1 MSSQF
6 VKYALLELLKHLK
19 EKKNA
24 YFQNYPL
31 TFVIKKH
38 KFTLKHPKKRCS
50 LCNIFFTRTKHKQKS
65 CSISQKTLQIDKSD
79 QNELKQRQKRAFS
92 VHFVLEQRKY

>member
-38 KFTLKHPKKRCS
+38 KFTLKHPKTVYV
-50 LCNIFFTRTKHKQKS
+50 IFFFTRTKHKQKS
-65 CSISQKTLQIDKSD
+65 CSISRKTLQIDKSD
-79 QNELKQRQKRAFS
+79 QN
-92 VHFVLEQRKY
+92 